1 MKYLRST
8 GRPSN
13 KRMLENGSLTAQ
25 KKRKEYRAFP
35 AATTPTIPDNED
47 EHSNARNYK
56 LMLSE
61 SKKNNPNT
69 RTIKILMERTFPFRR
84 QDILNSE
91 FSLNGVLQ
99 KYPPLQVIDEVIE
112 IVSFIAKTYF
122 NFNLCTMLL
131 E

>member
-1 MKYLRST
+1 MVEALKDKMKYLRST

-61 SKKNNPNT
+61 STKKKSKYQNNYN
-69 RTIKILMERTFPFRR
+69 INGATFPFRR

-99 KYPPLQVIDEVIE
+99 KYPPLQVIDEVIK
-112 IVSFIAKTYF
+112 IV
-122 NFNLCTMLL
+122 
-131 E
+131 